1 MADVREYTER
11 ISVSAS
17 ELNLMVRAQQITVD
31 AVKRKESESWIRK
44 QLSTIAG
51 EATTIFALA
60 FATRTAAGVAL
71 GLGALIAGSLA
82 TNYFLNSI
90 TAGLN
95 GTSRHAGWFNVN
107 TNKYIRIEFEAA
119 FVEYSNAGGTTR
131 YITQAGSIYRMQRI
145 DGTWIYAS

>member
-1 MADVREYTER
+1 
-11 ISVSAS
+11 
-17 ELNLMVRAQQITVD
+17 MVRAQQVTVD
-31 AVKRKESESWIRK
+31 AVKRKESENWIRK
-44 QLSTIAG
+44 NLSDIAS
-51 EATTIFALA
+51 EASTIFALT

-95 GTSRHAGWFNVN
+95 GTSRHASWFNVN
-107 TNKYIRIEFEAA
+107 TNKYKRIEFEAA
-119 FVEYSNAGGTTR
+119 SVAYSNAGGTTR
-131 YITQAGSIYRMQRI
+131 YITQAGSIYRMQRL

>member
-17 ELNLMVRAQQITVD
+17 ELNLIVRAQQITVD
-31 AVKRKESESWIRK
+31 AAKQKESETWIRK
-44 QLSTIAG
+44 QLVAIAG
-51 EATTIFALA
+51 EASTIFALA
-60 FATRTAAGVAL
+60 FASKTAAGVAL
-71 GLGALIAGSLA
+71 GLGALIANSLA

-107 TNKYIRIEFEAA
+107 TNKYKRIEFEAA
-119 FVEYSNAGGTTR
+119 FVEYSNAGGKTR
-131 YITQAGSIYRMQRI
+131 YITQAGSIYRMQRL